1 MSLDTIT
8 FVKGA
13 LFSLLGNRLRLKD
26 SQPLA
31 THPRPLASTRLD
43 SRIRTTLRASTLI
56 TASGGSPSPRRTRAS
71 CRDRNLSS
79 PPPLSESVCLPRAAG
94 KPSIGIQGWGS
105 DSSRARRSFA
115 RPRRP
120 PPHFLVLS
128 QVSQVRRSSPGTH
141 TIVHINAPACERK
154 LPEKHSFARRET
166 SAAKHIVNN
175 MKRIVFLRNRVVPA
189 RAGKDGTFRR
199 LKPCGSACWTR
210 DGARVHPRRTHAQ
223 KTHPRSFHKP
233 KIPVSCH
240 IRYSSR
246 RIDRTRVAQLLK
258 RPF

>member
-71 CRDRNLSS
+71 CRARNLSS
-79 PPPLSESVCLPRAAG
+79 PPPLSECVCVSGAAG
-94 KPSIGIQGWGS
+94 KQTQHQDSGLGIRLIAGVVRSRGPDDRLLIS
-105 DSSRARRSFA
+105 SSSRRSRRSVEA
-115 RPRRP
+115 VQEHSRPTQRP
-120 PPHFLVLS
+120 LAGEDIKNIFC
-128 QVSQVRRSSPGTH
+128 T
-141 TIVHINAPACERK
+141 AK
-154 LPEKHSFARRET
+154 LT
-166 SAAKHIVNN
+166 AKHIVNN
-175 MKRIVFLRNRVVPA
+175 MKRIIFLRNRVVPA
-189 RAGKDGTFRR
+189 HAGKLEARGVLD
-199 LKPCGSACWTR
+199 LAEAR
-210 DGARVHPRRTHAQ
+210 DGPGTACESTHSEACQ
-223 KTHPRSFHKP
+223 KTHPRTFHIP
-233 KIPVSCH
+233 KIPESCH

-258 RPF
+258 RQIDW

>member
-26 SQPLA
+26 SRPLA

-56 TASGGSPSPRRTRAS
+56 TASGGSPFPRRTRRAS
-71 CRDRNLSS
+71 CRARNLSS

-94 KPSIGIQGWGS
+94 KPSIGIQGWGL

-128 QVSQVRRSSPGTH
+128 QVSQVRRSSPGIQSSTS
-141 TIVHINAPACERK
+141 TPRPRVENLLK
-154 LPEKHSFARRET
+154 KHSFAQRKISSET
-166 SAAKHIVNN
+166 
-175 MKRIVFLRNRVVPA
+175 R
-189 RAGKDGTFRR
+189 
-199 LKPCGSACWTR
+199 CE
-210 DGARVHPRRTHAQ
+210 
-223 KTHPRSFHKP
+223 
-233 KIPVSCH
+233 
-240 IRYSSR
+240 
-246 RIDRTRVAQLLK
+246 
-258 RPF
+258 

>member
-56 TASGGSPSPRRTRAS
+56 TASGGSPFPRRTRAS

-94 KPSIGIQGWGS
+94 KPSIGIQGWGL

-128 QVSQVRRSSPGTH
+128 QVSQVRRSSPG
-141 TIVHINAPACERK
+141 IQ
-154 LPEKHSFARRET
+154 SST
-166 SAAKHIVNN
+166 S
-175 MKRIVFLRNRVVPA
+175 
-189 RAGKDGTFRR
+189 T
-199 LKPCGSACWTR
+199 
-210 DGARVHPRRTHAQ
+210 
-223 KTHPRSFHKP
+223 PRSRG
-233 KIPVSCH
+233 KILKKTFFCTA
-240 IRYSSR
+240 RNFSSE
-246 RIDRTRVAQLLK
+246 THCE
-258 RPF
+258 

>member
-31 THPRPLASTRLD
+31 THPRPLASTRID

-94 KPSIGIQGWGS
+94 KPSIGIQGWGL
-105 DSSRARRSFA
+105 DSSRARRS
-115 RPRRP
+115 
-120 PPHFLVLS
+120 
-128 QVSQVRRSSPGTH
+128 RSP
-141 TIVHINAPACERK
+141 
-154 LPEKHSFARRET
+154 
-166 SAAKHIVNN
+166 
-175 MKRIVFLRNRVVPA
+175 
-189 RAGKDGTFRR
+189 DDR
-199 LKPCGSACWTR
+199 LLIS
-210 DGARVHPRRTHAQ
+210 
-223 KTHPRSFHKP
+223 S
-233 KIPVSCH
+233 
-240 IRYSSR
+240 SSR
-246 RIDRTRVAQLLK
+246 RSRRSVEAVQEYSPVVHDNAPPAGGKLTKKTFFRTAQN
-258 RPF
+258 